1 MSKNAYVYFM
11 ANHNNNVLYIGV
23 TNNLARRI
31 YNHKNQIESDCFTAK
46 YNCSKLVYSE
56 HSNDIKS
63 AIQREKQLK
72 NWKREWKNALVKEHN
87 PEWKDLSVEYG
98 ITEEIKEDCGSSP
111 Q

>member
-1 MSKNAYVYFM
+1 MSKSAYVYFM
-11 ANHNNNVLYIGV
+11 SSNNNTTLYIGV
-23 TNNLARRI
+23 TSTLAKRV
-31 YNHKNQIESDCFTAK
+31 YNHKNRVDLDCFTAK
-46 YNCSKLVYSE
+46 YNCNKLVYVE

-72 NWKREWKNALVKEHN
+72 NWKREWKNALIEELN

-98 ITEEIKEDCGSSP
+98 IMEEIKEDCGSSP